1 MPVDD
6 TPDGNSQPVDTCQMR
21 TSGGRMALQLKRPG
35 WCVNTSESGP
45 NPDKEGYM
53 NSTRGDLFRTTFQLA
68 KFIDARHTRSD
79 LLLVNLEAAF
89 RSHDEDWMQTAALA
103 ILRAAEEG

>member
-45 NPDKEGYM
+45 NHCEGVA
-53 NSTRGDLFRTTFQLA
+53 T
-68 KFIDARHTRSD
+68 
-79 LLLVNLEAAF
+79 
-89 RSHDEDWMQTAALA
+89 
-103 ILRAAEEG
+103 

>member
-45 NPDKEGYM
+45 NPDKEGYVD
-53 NSTRGDLFRTTFQLA
+53 STASRTIRERIA
-68 KFIDARHTRSD
+68 DAEWHRDVAIGGANTKAASYF
-79 LLLVNLEAAF
+79 LGMIAAF
-89 RSHDEDWMQTAALA
+89 QQCLH
-103 ILRAAEEG
+103 IIGEG